1 MPMEAIQA
9 QAVAIVAMLA
19 GVLYGMEVITGV
31 LPAVA
36 AVVPVASAAQPATSA
51 RAVPAAVAAA
61 VVPAVASI
69 GKKLVT
75 IICVPLAAKAARM
88 LTEVTLPTVIRPR

>member
-1 MPMEAIQA
+1 MAPAA
-9 QAVAIVAMLA
+9 RVK
-19 GVLYGMEVITGV
+19 YGMDILTGV
-31 LPAVA
+31 FPPVA
-36 AVVPVASAAQPATSA
+36 AVVPVASAAQPAASA

-61 VVPAVASI
+61 VEPAVASI
-69 GKKLVT
+69 GKILVT

>member
-36 AVVPVASAAQPATSA
+36 AVVPVASAAQPATSVRVA
-51 RAVPAAVAAA
+51 PAAVAAVA
-61 VVPAVASI
+61 VPAVALI
-69 GKKLVT
+69 GKILV
-75 IICVPLAAKAARM
+75 IIMHVPLAAKAVKM
-88 LTEVTLPTVIRPR
+88 LMEVTLPRVKKPR